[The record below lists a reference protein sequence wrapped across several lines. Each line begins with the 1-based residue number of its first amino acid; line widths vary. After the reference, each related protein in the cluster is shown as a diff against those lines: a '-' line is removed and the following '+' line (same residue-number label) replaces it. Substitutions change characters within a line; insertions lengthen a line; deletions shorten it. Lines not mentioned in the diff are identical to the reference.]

1 VKQAIEAAIR
11 HPVHVYSQAW
21 STFGTH
27 LDACTAPS
35 LENIWFTMLLELGL
49 YPELSILPDTTK
61 HRDRATQWKKNTT
74 DFCERYIATHDFLD
88 INKASDRPKTA
99 EAPRVRRQEPLHEA

>member
-1 VKQAIEAAIR
+1 
-11 HPVHVYSQAW
+11 
-21 STFGTH
+21 
-27 LDACTAPS
+27 
-35 LENIWFTMLLELGL
+35 MLLELGL

-61 HRDRATQWKKNTT
+61 HRDRETQWKKNTT

-99 EAPRVRRQEPLHEA
+99 EAPRVSLPVSLLIALRPFLRLRLDLLLVVLAVRGGLAGVAVRV